1 MAVYLL
7 RDATLYDG
15 TGGPAVQG
23 DLLIQDKRIAAIGRD
38 LPRPPEAEEIDC
50 GGLCVAPGFID
61 AHSHNDFFADRG
73 TEYFAP
79 FVEQGI
85 TTQVVGNCGF
95 SPFGFEENTPFREL
109 IGSGLFTMDI
119 KGDYADLEGFA
130 ALNHNIPVNLVP
142 LLGHGTVRIGLS
154 GHESRA
160 LSTEERSRLLGK
172 VDACLRQGAF
182 GVSLGLMY
190 EPGRYT
196 PFEELKAVAQA
207 VKAHDKVLTVHARA
221 CSAVST
227 SYGLPFGGEAHN
239 LRALREAVELCTQT
253 GVKLQFSHLIFVG
266 KRSFATVD
274 ACMRLIDQTRD
285 AGFPLMFDMYAGTF
299 GASVITVILPTW
311 YLALP
316 EERRRSPLVK
326 ARLAMEINLSK
337 KLLGFDFSDIRIAY
351 IGPRHPDYEGRTV
364 AQIARDEGAG
374 ELATYLKLVRISGE
388 KGHVLMDRYYNQEI
402 IERLAAHPGVLYM
415 TDAWIQS
422 AGVQNAAAFGTFP
435 RFLQLS
441 RDGRI
446 GPLPQT
452 IRRMTGAT
460 ADRFGLVDRG
470 YLRKGAFADVT
481 CFNLQKIHGNVKEC
495 EPPRGIA
502 HVFINGVPVLR
513 DGKPTGALEKRP
525 GRMLRAQESK

>member
-1 MAVYLL
+1 MAAYLL
-7 RDATLYDG
+7 RNGTLYDG
-15 TGGPAVQG
+15 TGGQPDQG
-23 DLLIQDKRIAAIGRD
+23 DLLIQEERIVAMGRSMPS
-38 LPRPPEAEEIDC
+38 LPDAQVIDC
-50 GGLCVAPGFID
+50 TGLCVAPGFID

-73 TEYFAP
+73 AEYFSP

-95 SPFGFEENTPFREL
+95 SPFGFERDTPFREL
-109 IGSGLFTMDI
+109 IGGGLFSMDI
-119 KGDYADLEGFA
+119 KEGYSDLEGFVA
-130 ALNHNIPVNLVP
+130 VNARTPVNLVP
-142 LLGHGTVRIGLS
+142 LLGHGTMRIGLS
-154 GHESRA
+154 GNDSRA

-172 VDACLRQGAF
+172 VDECLGQGAF

-190 EPGRYT
+190 EPGRYA
-196 PFEELKAVAQA
+196 PFEELKAVAQV

-239 LRALREAVELCTQT
+239 LRALREAVDLCTQT

-266 KRSFATVD
+266 ERSFATVD
-274 ACMRLIDQTRD
+274 ACMNLIGKTRE
-285 AGFPLMFDMYAGTF
+285 AGFPFMFDMYASTF
-299 GASVITVILPTW
+299 GASVITVVLPTW
-311 YLALP
+311 YLPLP
-316 EERRRSPLVK
+316 EEKKRSHLVK

-351 IGPRHPDYEGRTV
+351 LGPQYQAYEGRTV
-364 AQIARDEGAG
+364 AQIARDEGTG

-388 KGHVLMDRYYNQEI
+388 NGHVLMGRYYNQNI
-402 IERLAAHPGVLYM
+402 IERLANHPGALYM
-415 TDAWIQS
+415 TDAWVES
-422 AGVQNAAAFGTFP
+422 AGTQNAAAYGTFP

-452 IRRMTGAT
+452 IRKMTGAT
-460 ADRFGLVDRG
+460 ADRFGLTDRG

-481 CFNLQKIHGNVKEC
+481 CFNLPEVHGNVKDC
-495 EPPRGIA
+495 EAPKGIA

-513 DGKPTGALEKRP
+513 DGKPCGALEKNP
-525 GRMLRAQESK
+525 GCMLKAGA